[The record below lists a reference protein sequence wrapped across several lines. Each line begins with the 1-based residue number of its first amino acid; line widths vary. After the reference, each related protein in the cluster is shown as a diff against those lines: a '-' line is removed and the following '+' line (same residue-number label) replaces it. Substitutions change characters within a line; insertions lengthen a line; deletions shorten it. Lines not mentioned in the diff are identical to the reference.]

1 MFDDPVPSFHFRK
14 RFGEIDWRKLSSID
28 VDRVAR
34 ELDFVT
40 LQVSTKRFLAKN
52 QGKYGLLLLTLVQHN
67 STYCFLTEMQQIFA
81 NITPVMSLLEC
92 RYKCM
97 VE

>member
-1 MFDDPVPSFHFRK
+1 MSHSAFQHNTLTKLVSGIDHSFELDPGNFQEPVPAFHFRK

-40 LQVSTKRFLAKN
+40 LQVKSF
-52 QGKYGLLLLTLVQHN
+52 
-67 STYCFLTEMQQIFA
+67 C
-81 NITPVMSLLEC
+81 
-92 RYKCM
+92 
-97 VE
+97 